1 MNIVVVTGT
10 GTGVGK
16 TVTTAALAA
25 CAVRAGRS
33 VAVVKPVQTGV
44 LPGEP
49 GDLAEVRRL
58 TGVSDLHE
66 FVRYAEPLAPATAAR
81 RLGEAGPDVHELAAR
96 IAALAD
102 RDLVIVEGAG
112 GVLVRFNDRDE
123 GICEVVNALEDLLP
137 SRYDGVA
144 TPHIDLVLVTGAEL
158 GCLHDVAAATKALED
173 RGLVPGHLVV
183 GDWRP
188 HPDLARR
195 CNLTDLPSYGNA
207 RLAGVIDHGAGRL
220 LPEAFAEVAVR
231 SLAPAL
237 GGAFDAPDFVR
248 RHAAP
253 EPMRVS
259 RG

>member
-81 RLGEAGPDVHELAAR
+81 RLGEAGPDLAELAGR
-96 IAALAD
+96 IASLAD
-102 RDLVIVEGAG
+102 RELVIVEGAG

-123 GICEVVNALEDLLP
+123 GICELVSGLGDLLRSP
-137 SRYDGVA
+137 YADVE
-144 TPHIDLVLVTGAEL
+144 TPRIELVLVSGADL
-158 GCLHDVAAATKALED
+158 GCLHDVAAATKAIEEW
-173 RGLVPGHLVV
+173 GLSPKHLVV

-195 CNLTDLPSYGNA
+195 CNLSDLPSYGNA
-207 RLAGVIDHGAGRL
+207 RLGGVIAHGVGRL
-220 LPEAFAEVAVR
+220 MPEAFAEVAVR
-231 SLAPAL
+231 SLTPAL
-237 GGAFDAPDFVR
+237 GGSFDAADFVR

-259 RG
+259 RR